1 MTVSSTVSRRVF
13 MKAAAA
19 STALTGGVLSA
30 PFIARAQSAEFSY
43 KYANNLPITHPM
55 NVRAREMADAIKA
68 ETKGRVEINIFPSN
82 QLGSD
87 TDMLSQ
93 LRSGGIEFFT
103 LSGLILSTLVPAAS
117 INGIGFAFPDY
128 DAVWKAMDGDLG
140 AYVREQISK
149 ANLVAM
155 EKIWDNG
162 FRQTT
167 TSTKPIAGPDDFKGF
182 KIRVPV
188 SPLWTSMFKAL
199 DAAPASIN
207 FAEVYTALQ
216 TKTVDGQENPLAII
230 STAKLYEV
238 QKYCSLT
245 NHMWDGFWFLANRRA
260 WERLPE
266 DLRTVV
272 AKHVNDAGMK
282 ERVDVANL
290 NANLQKELA
299 DKGMV
304 FNQPKIDAFRDK
316 LRQAGFYAEWKGKYG
331 PEAWAALEKA
341 VGQLT

>member
-1 MTVSSTVSRRVF
+1 MKVSRRTLLGASALGSMAV
-13 MKAAAA
+13 AAPW
-19 STALTGGVLSA
+19 V
-30 PFIARAQSAEFSY
+30 ARAQSAEFTY
-43 KYANNLPITHPM
+43 KYANNLPVAHPM
-55 NVRAREMADAIKA
+55 NQRAKEMADAIKA
-68 ETKGRVEINIFPSN
+68 ETNGRVEIQLFPSN

-103 LSGLILSTLVPAAS
+103 LSGLILSTLVPVAS

-128 DAVWKAMDGDLG
+128 PAVWKAMDGELG
-140 AYVREQISK
+140 QYVRNQIAK

-167 TSTKPIAGPDDFKGF
+167 SSTKPIQGPEDLKGF

-188 SPLWTSMFKAL
+188 SPLWTSMYKAF
-199 DAAPASIN
+199 DSAPASIN
-207 FAEVYTALQ
+207 FSEVYTALQ
-216 TKTVDGQENPLAII
+216 TKVVDGQENPLAII
-230 STAKLYEV
+230 ATAKLYEV

-266 DLRTVV
+266 TLRTVV
-272 AKHVNDAGMK
+272 AKHVNAAGVK
-282 ERVDVANL
+282 EREDVAQL
-290 NANLQKELA
+290 NAGLQKELT

-304 FNQPKIDAFRDK
+304 INQPKPEAFRDK
-316 LRQAGFYAEWKGKYG
+316 LRSAGFYAEWKGKYG
-331 PEAWAALEKA
+331 DEAWSILEKYT
-341 VGQLT
+341 GKLS

>member
-1 MTVSSTVSRRVF
+1 MDLSRRALL
-13 MKAAAA
+13 KATVA
-19 STALTGGVLSA
+19 TSA
-30 PFIARAQSAEFSY
+30 FVGAPWVARAQSAEFSY
-43 KYANNLPITHPM
+43 KYANNLPLAHPM

-68 ETKGRVEINIFPSN
+68 ETNGRVEIAIFPSN

-93 LRSGGIEFFT
+93 VRSGGIEFFT

-128 DAVWKAMDGDLG
+128 DSVWKAMDGELG
-140 AYVREQISK
+140 AYVRGQIAK

-167 TSTKPIAGPDDFKGF
+167 TSTKPIVTPDDFKGM
-182 KIRVPV
+182 KLRVPV

-207 FAEVYTALQ
+207 FSEVYTALQ
-216 TKTVDGQENPLAII
+216 TRVVDGQENPLAII

-272 AKHVNDAGMK
+272 ARNINAAGLK
-282 ERVDVANL
+282 ERVDVAQL
-290 NANLQKELA
+290 NAGLQKELA

-304 FNQPKIDAFRDK
+304 FNQPKVDAFRDK
-316 LRQAGFYAEWKGKYG
+316 LRSGGFYAEWKGKYG
-331 PEAWAALEKA
+331 DEAWALLEKSTGKLA
-341 VGQLT
+341 

>member
-1 MTVSSTVSRRVF
+1 MKVSRRTLLGTSAF
-13 MKAAAA
+13 ATAAIAA
-19 STALTGGVLSA
+19 PWV
-30 PFIARAQSAEFSY
+30 ARAQSAEFSY
-43 KYANNLPITHPM
+43 KYANNLPVAHPM
-55 NVRAREMADAIKA
+55 NIRAKEMADAIKA
-68 ETKGRVEINIFPSN
+68 ETNGRVEIQIFPSN

-103 LSGLILSTLVPAAS
+103 LSGLILSTLVPVAS

-128 DAVWKAMDGDLG
+128 PSVWKAMDGELG
-140 AYVREQISK
+140 QYVRNQIAK
-149 ANLVAM
+149 VNLVAM

-167 TSTKPIAGPDDFKGF
+167 SSTKPIQGPEDLKGF

-188 SPLWTSMFKAL
+188 SPLWTSMYKAF

-207 FAEVYTALQ
+207 FSEVYTALQ
-216 TKTVDGQENPLAII
+216 TKVVDGQENPLAII
-230 STAKLYEV
+230 ATAKLYEV

-266 DLRTVV
+266 NLRTVV
-272 AKHVNDAGMK
+272 AKHVNAAGLK
-282 ERVDVANL
+282 EREDVAQL
-290 NANLQKELA
+290 NAGLQKELTE
-299 DKGMV
+299 KGMV
-304 FNQPKIDAFRDK
+304 INQPKAEAFRDK
-316 LRQAGFYAEWKGKYG
+316 LRAAGFYAEWKGKYG
-331 PEAWAALEKA
+331 DEAWSVLEKYT
-341 VGQLT
+341 GKLS